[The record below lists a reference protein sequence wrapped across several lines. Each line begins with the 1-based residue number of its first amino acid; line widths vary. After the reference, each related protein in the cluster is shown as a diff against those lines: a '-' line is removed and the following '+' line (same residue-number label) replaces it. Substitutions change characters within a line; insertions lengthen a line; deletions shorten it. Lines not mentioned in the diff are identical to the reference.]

1 MSNETRFTRTPSAL
15 VLLIV
20 IAVLAVHHWYVTTEH
35 RAFLIALF
43 LVPPFGML
51 ALGGLVYPPL
61 LFSIGKYGKDLPV
74 IVRTIGI
81 LLALAGLGVGFYL
94 FKYVYQF

>member
-1 MSNETRFTRTPSAL
+1 MSDETRFTRTAPAIL
-15 VLLIV
+15 LLGVL
-20 IAVLAVHHWYVTTEH
+20 AVLALHHWYVTTEH

-43 LVPPFGML
+43 LLPPFGML

-61 LFSIGKYGKDLPV
+61 LWSVGKYGKDLPV
-74 IVRTIGI
+74 TVRAIGI
-81 LLALAGLGVGFYL
+81 LLVIMGLGVGFYL